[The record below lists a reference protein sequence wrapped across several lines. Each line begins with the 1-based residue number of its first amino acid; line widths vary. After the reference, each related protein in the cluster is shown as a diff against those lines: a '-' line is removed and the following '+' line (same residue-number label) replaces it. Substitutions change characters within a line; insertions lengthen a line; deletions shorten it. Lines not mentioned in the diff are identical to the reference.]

1 MKKIFLGLSLL
12 MGSFFAFGQVERE
25 VGDFSSLKIYDRI
38 TVELVESYKDKVE
51 IIGDED
57 GRIEIINKNGELKI
71 RTKTTQFL
79 RGKDIRV
86 KVYYDDIN
94 EIQASQGAKVISDD
108 IIKTNAIKL
117 TANEGSI
124 IQLELKANQIT
135 ARGNSGGKL
144 DLEGEAKTQDVI
156 ISSGAVFD
164 GKNLEGESITIL
176 VTAGGKAEVNTSD
189 SVKAT
194 VRAGGNVDIYGNPK
208 NRNVKKIIGGNIN
221 FK

>member
-1 MKKIFLGLSLL
+1 MKKIFLGFSLL
-12 MGSFFAFGQVERE
+12 MGSIFAFGQVERE
-25 VGDFSSLKIYDRI
+25 VGEFSSLKIYDRI
-38 TVELVESYKDKVE
+38 TVELIESYKDKVE

-94 EIQASQGAKVISDD
+94 EIQASQGAKVISDN

-144 DLEGEAKTQDVI
+144 NLEGEAKTQDVI
-156 ISSGAVFD
+156 ISSGAVFG

-176 VTAGGKAEVNTSD
+176 VTAGGKAEINTSD

>member
-1 MKKIFLGLSLL
+1 MKKIFLGFSLL

-25 VGDFSSLKIYDRI
+25 VGEFSSLKIYDRI
-38 TVELVESYKDKVE
+38 TVELIESYKDKVE

-117 TANEGSI
+117 IANEGSI

-144 DLEGEAKTQDVI
+144 NLEGEAKTQDVI
-156 ISSGAVFD
+156 ISSGAVFG

-176 VTAGGKAEVNTSD
+176 VTAGGKAEINTSD

>member
-1 MKKIFLGLSLL
+1 MKKIFLGFSLL

-25 VGDFSSLKIYDRI
+25 VGEFSSLKIYDRI
-38 TVELVESYKDKVE
+38 TVELIESYKDKVE

-108 IIKTNAIKL
+108 IIKTNAIKFI
-117 TANEGSI
+117 ANEGSI

-144 DLEGEAKTQDVI
+144 NLEGEAKTQDVI
-156 ISSGAVFD
+156 ISSGAVFG

-176 VTAGGKAEVNTSD
+176 VTAGGKAEINTSD

>member
-1 MKKIFLGLSLL
+1 MKKIFLGFSLL
-12 MGSFFAFGQVERE
+12 MGSIFAFGQVERE
-25 VGDFSSLKIYDRI
+25 VGEFSSLKIYDRI
-38 TVELVESYKDKVE
+38 TVELIESYKDKVE

-144 DLEGEAKTQDVI
+144 NLEGEAKTQDVI
-156 ISSGAVFD
+156 ISSGAVFG

-176 VTAGGKAEVNTSD
+176 VTAGGKAEINTSD

>member
-1 MKKIFLGLSLL
+1 MKKIFLGFSLL

-25 VGDFSSLKIYDRI
+25 VGEFSSLKIYDRI
-38 TVELVESYKDKVE
+38 TVELIESYKDKVE

-117 TANEGSI
+117 IANEGSI

-144 DLEGEAKTQDVI
+144 NLEGEAKTQDVI
-156 ISSGAVFD
+156 ISSGAVFG

>member
-1 MKKIFLGLSLL
+1 MKKIFLGFSLL
-12 MGSFFAFGQVERE
+12 MGSIFAFGQVERE
-25 VGDFSSLKIYDRI
+25 VGEFSSLKIYDRI
-38 TVELVESYKDKVE
+38 TVELIESYKDKVE

-117 TANEGSI
+117 IANEGSI

-144 DLEGEAKTQDVI
+144 NLEGEAKTQDVI
-156 ISSGAVFD
+156 ISSGAVFG

-176 VTAGGKAEVNTSD
+176 VTAGGKAEINTSD

>member
-1 MKKIFLGLSLL
+1 MKKIFLGFSLL
-12 MGSFFAFGQVERE
+12 MGSIFAFGQVERE
-25 VGDFSSLKIYDRI
+25 VGEFSSLKIYDRI
-38 TVELVESYKDKVE
+38 TVELIESYKDKVE

-144 DLEGEAKTQDVI
+144 SFEGEAKTQDVI
-156 ISSGAVFD
+156 ISSGAVFG

-176 VTAGGKAEVNTSD
+176 VTAGGKAEINTSD

>member
-1 MKKIFLGLSLL
+1 MKKIFLGFSLL

-25 VGDFSSLKIYDRI
+25 VGEFSSLKIYDRI
-38 TVELVESYKDKVE
+38 TVELIESYKDKVE

-144 DLEGEAKTQDVI
+144 NLEGEAKTQDVI
-156 ISSGAVFD
+156 ISSGAVFG

-176 VTAGGKAEVNTSD
+176 VTAGGKAEINTSD

>member
-1 MKKIFLGLSLL
+1 MKKIFLGFSLL
-12 MGSFFAFGQVERE
+12 MGSIFAFGQVERE
-25 VGDFSSLKIYDRI
+25 VGEFSSLKIYDRI
-38 TVELVESYKDKVE
+38 TVELIESYKDKVE

-144 DLEGEAKTQDVI
+144 NFEGEAKTQDVI
-156 ISSGAVFD
+156 ISSGAVFG

-176 VTAGGKAEVNTSD
+176 VTAGGKAEINTSD

>member
-1 MKKIFLGLSLL
+1 MKKIFLGFSLL
-12 MGSFFAFGQVERE
+12 IGSIFAFGQVERE
-25 VGDFSSLKIYDRI
+25 VGEFSSLKIYDRI
-38 TVELVESYKDKVE
+38 TVELIESYKDKVE

-144 DLEGEAKTQDVI
+144 NLEGEAKTQDVI
-156 ISSGAVFD
+156 ISSGAVFG

-176 VTAGGKAEVNTSD
+176 VTAGGKAEINTSD

>member
-12 MGSFFAFGQVERE
+12 MGSLFAFGQVERE
-25 VGDFSSLKIYDRI
+25 VGEFSSLKIYDRI
-38 TVELVESYKDKVE
+38 TVELIESYKDKVE

-144 DLEGEAKTQDVI
+144 NLEGEAKTQDVI
-156 ISSGAVFD
+156 ISSGAVFG

-176 VTAGGKAEVNTSD
+176 VTAGGKAEINTSD